1 MILPVLVEY
10 PCASVRPGPC
20 PYPCFLCSCLPAVPV
35 VPTSLAVIHA
45 AVGRAAGIPVR
56 MVGVPMHFLTKVGD
70 EDSPQELFVD
80 CFNRRTLLRSECIDM
95 IRSGRLGL

>member
-1 MILPVLVEY
+1 
-10 PCASVRPGPC
+10 
-20 PYPCFLCSCLPAVPV
+20 
-35 VPTSLAVIHA
+35 
-45 AVGRAAGIPVR
+45 

-95 IRSGRLGL
+95 IRSGRLYAWLATLTHRLCAFTSCIR

>member
-1 MILPVLVEY
+1 MGCVWVQELLMILPGLVEY

-20 PYPCFLCSCLPAVPV
+20 PVPV